1 MERPENLN
9 DVMDVYYQEYQEVH
23 TRMWMDKIGI
33 DDYKQNEID
42 LVADLIPLLESSNI
56 DMTIFFRLLSNLE
69 APDVEL
75 LNFAFY
81 SPEKIPVEK
90 WNEWLNRWW
99 ECTKGAPNRGK
110 MRGVNPKFVLRNWMA
125 QLAIDAA
132 EKGDYTVAEELHY
145 LLKSPYAEQ
154 SEYESKWF
162 QKRPEWADHRVG
174 CSMLS
179 CSS

>member
-1 MERPENLN
+1 MITNK
-9 DVMDVYYQEYQEVH
+9 D
-23 TRMWMDKIGI
+23 
-33 DDYKQNEID
+33 EID

-99 ECTKGAPNRGK
+99 GVRRAHQIEGK
-110 MRGVNPKFVLRNWMA
+110 
-125 QLAIDAA
+125 
-132 EKGDYTVAEELHY
+132 
-145 LLKSPYAEQ
+145 
-154 SEYESKWF
+154 
-162 QKRPEWADHRVG
+162 
-174 CSMLS
+174 
-179 CSS
+179 